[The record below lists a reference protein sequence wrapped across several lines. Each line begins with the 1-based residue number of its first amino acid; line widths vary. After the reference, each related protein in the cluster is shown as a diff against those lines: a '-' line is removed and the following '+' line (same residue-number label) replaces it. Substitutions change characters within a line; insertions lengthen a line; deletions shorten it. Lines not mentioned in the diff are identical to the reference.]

1 MRSVILAAGLFAA
14 LGLSACDS
22 SKTSD
27 TAAAPAAP
35 AAPKYVGRS
44 QQMYQGQEMVT
55 KVDSGAIKVGKD
67 GTLDMQASGSVP
79 AAGYKNAGFLKR
91 IYAGPPADGIYEMD
105 VVADAPTPPGAAA
118 PTPIEVKGGWEK
130 YPADHLKG
138 VKFISKTN
146 SVVAMLPAAK
156 P

>member
-14 LGLSACDS
+14 ALGLSACDS
-22 SKTSD
+22 SKTE

-35 AAPKYVGRS
+35 KYIGRS

-55 KVDSGAIKVGKD
+55 KVDAASIKVGKA
-67 GTLDMQASGSVP
+67 GTLDMMASGSVP
-79 AAGYKNAGFLKR
+79 SAGYKNAGFLKR
-91 IYAGPPADGIYEMD
+91 VLAGPPKDGIYEMD
-105 VVADAPTPPGAAA
+105 VVADAPTPAGAAVA
-118 PTPIEVKGGWEK
+118 TPIEVKGGWEK

-146 SVVAMLPAAK
+146 SVTAMLPAG
-156 P
+156 

>member
-1 MRSVILAAGLFAA
+1 MRSVILAAGVFAAA

-22 SKTSD
+22 SKPE
-27 TAAAPAAP
+27 TAAAP

-44 QQMYQGQEMVT
+44 QQMYQGQDMVT

-79 AAGYKNAGFLKR
+79 GPGYKNAGFLKR
-91 IYAGPPADGIYEMD
+91 IYAGPPKDGIYEMD
-105 VVADAPTPPGAAA
+105 VVADAPAAAGAAA
-118 PTPIEVKGGWEK
+118 PTAIEVKGGWDK

-146 SVVAMLPAAK
+146 SVTAMLPAG
-156 P
+156 